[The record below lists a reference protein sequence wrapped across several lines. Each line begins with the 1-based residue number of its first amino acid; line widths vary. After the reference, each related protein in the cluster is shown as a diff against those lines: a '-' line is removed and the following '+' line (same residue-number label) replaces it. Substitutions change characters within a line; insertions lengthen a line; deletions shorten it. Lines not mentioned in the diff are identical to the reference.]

1 MTSQLDLIK
10 ENESLKAEIQKLKA
24 KEEARQQFFTAFAK
38 AQGAFKVNSKNQEV
52 TVCSQKDGK
61 WTKYTYKYLT
71 LSELTEIIRKP
82 FADNGISFEQ
92 GLDIEYKSEKMAFV
106 TVTTIFRHS
115 SGYESEPKH
124 LSLPAY
130 LDGKAKDI
138 QTIGGVITYT
148 KRYALQSLVGISADE
163 EDDDGN
169 EACGLVV
176 EAKSQT
182 KSSKQEVSKVESPKH
197 CCKCGQVIE
206 NRPLGNTTYFDYSL
220 KELGDYYCKECG
232 QARKKEIET
241 GQKEM
246 VVT

>member
-10 ENESLKAEIQKLKA
+10 ENESLKTEIQKLKA

-92 GLDIEYKSEKMAFV
+92 GLNIEYKSEKMAFV

-115 SGYESEPKH
+115 GGYESEPKH

-163 EDDDGN
+163 DDDGN
-169 EACGLVV
+169 EACGNTI
-176 EAKSQT
+176 EPKQQPPKQQT
-182 KSSKQEVSKVESPKH
+182 FN
-197 CCKCGQVIE
+197 CCKCGKIIDK
-206 NRPLGNTTYFDYSL
+206 RLADYS
-220 KELGDYYCKECG
+220 KQALGDYYCAECG
-232 QARKKEIET
+232 KVEKNARETKTKEDGVQKKI
-241 GQKEM
+241 
-246 VVT
+246 V

>member
-163 EDDDGN
+163 DDDGN
-169 EACGLVV
+169 ELAEILLNLNNSHQNNKLLTVASV
-176 EAKSQT
+176 EK
-182 KSSKQEVSKVESPKH
+182 
-197 CCKCGQVIE
+197 
-206 NRPLGNTTYFDYSL
+206 L
-220 KELGDYYCKECG
+220 
-232 QARKKEIET
+232 
-241 GQKEM
+241 
-246 VVT
+246 